1 MTAVTPRRVVV
12 VGAGFGGLWAARALR
27 GHGLEVVVVDRN
39 NFHTFY
45 PLLYQVGAAELVPSD
60 IAFPIRAIFRD
71 DPDVTVRMAEVRE
84 VDPEA
89 RVVRTD
95 RGEIAWDTLILA
107 LGSEPH
113 YFGIDGAAEH
123 AFPMREM
130 SQAIPLRHQILR
142 CFEEAV
148 VEPDPE
154 RRRRLLSFV
163 VVGGG
168 PTGVEFTGA
177 LAELV
182 HGPLL
187 RDFPDLDPDEVS
199 ITILEGMDQLLP
211 GMDEGLAGYAA
222 DRLRSR
228 GVEVRTGTMVEEVRA
243 DAVLMEDGT
252 TCPTETTV
260 WTAGVRGTPRAEA
273 WGLPVAK
280 GGRVAVAPGLH
291 LEENPDVYVVG
302 DLAYVEDDEGNPL
315 PQVAP
320 VATQQ
325 GEHAAANILA
335 RARGEPTQPFRYDDP
350 GMLAVIGRNAA
361 VARVFGTTFKGFPA
375 WVVWALVHIAKLI
388 GGRNR
393 VSVFINWAWNY
404 VSYKRAVRLVLAG
417 VGEEGGERGDA
428 ERP

>member
-1 MTAVTPRRVVV
+1 MTTVSRQRVVV

-27 GHGLEVVVVDRN
+27 GKGLQVMVVDRN

-84 VDPEA
+84 VDLEA

-95 RGEIAWDTLILA
+95 RGEIAWDTLVLA

-113 YFGIDGAAEH
+113 YFGVEGAEEH

-168 PTGVEFTGA
+168 PTGVEFSGA
-177 LAELV
+177 LAELI

-199 ITILEGMDQLLP
+199 ITILEGLDQLLP
-211 GMDEGLAGYAA
+211 GMEAELAGYTA

-228 GVEVRTGTMVEEVRA
+228 SVTVRLGTMVEEVRA
-243 DAVLMEDGT
+243 DAVLLDDGSVLAAA
-252 TCPTETTV
+252 TTV

-280 GGRVAVAPGLH
+280 GGRIPVTPGLH
-291 LEENPDVYVVG
+291 LEEHPDVFVVG
-302 DLAYVEDDEGNPL
+302 DLAYVEDDDGSPL

-325 GEHAAANILA
+325 GERAAANILA
-335 RARGEPTQPFRYDDP
+335 RTRGHPEEAFRYEDP

-361 VARVFGTTFKGFPA
+361 VARIFGTSFTGFVA

-417 VGEEGGERGDA
+417 VGEEGGERD
-428 ERP
+428 EPDRP